1 MSKRESFG
9 STLDKEL
16 LTDLRNLSDDTGI
29 PISKLL
35 DRAVKLL
42 LESRGMKRDTNIR
55 NITNQKDVFYVD
67 INLDDK

>member
-1 MSKRESFG
+1 MAKRESFG

-16 LTDLRNLSDDTGI
+16 LSDLRKMSEDTDV

-42 LESRGMKRDTNIR
+42 LESRGMQRDTKR
-55 NITNQKDVFYVD
+55 VVNQRTEDKYYVD
-67 INLDDK
+67 IDLD

>member
-16 LTDLRNLSDDTGI
+16 LNDLRNLSNESGI

-42 LESRGMKRDTNIR
+42 LDNYGMKRDINVR
-55 NITNQKDVFYVD
+55 NTTKQEDVFHVD
-67 INLDDK
+67 IDI